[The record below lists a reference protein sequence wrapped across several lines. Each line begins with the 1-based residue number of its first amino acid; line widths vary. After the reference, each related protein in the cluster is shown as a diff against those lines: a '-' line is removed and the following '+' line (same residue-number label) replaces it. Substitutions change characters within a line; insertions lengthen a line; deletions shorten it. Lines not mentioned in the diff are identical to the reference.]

1 MSEPS
6 ALTVVGITPFKTN
19 LWGKDIPKIIQSLE
33 YMKDE
38 IVKLES
44 LITKMDLSHPDEFQ
58 MSDIADHVK
67 DIAWYLND
75 IDDGCIALDDI
86 EQVQHY
92 LTTLEDEIEGRLSP
106 DEEEELGQL
115 RTVHKLKNK

>member
-86 EQVQHY
+86 EQVQHD